1 MVARDNDG
9 GDESDNLLLCARSA
23 VAVSAYHVDQERWGF
38 YIMNSVCLKLAH
50 LITSLAGRDGGNIVS
65 AQHWTDV
72 FGHHFA
78 SSLSGKA
85 LFFFFSSCDQFLAAA
100 AAADKVKVNCY
111 SVVELTHPSNTR
123 EFRPGVAMDSVG
135 GYE

>member
-38 YIMNSVCLKLAH
+38 YIINSVCLKLASSH
-50 LITSLAGRDGGNIVS
+50 DNIFGGQGWWEYCVCATLDGCIRSSLRLITFRK
-65 AQHWTDV
+65 
-72 FGHHFA
+72 
-78 SSLSGKA
+78 SSLLLL
-85 LFFFFSSCDQFLAAA
+85 LFLRPIAAP
-100 AAADKVKVNCY
+100 AADKVKVNCY
-111 SVVELTHPSNTR
+111 SVFELTHPSNIR